1 MSLHKQ
7 KQNKTS
13 FFRGKLFSQL
23 TALSVL
29 VGITASAFSFISP
42 SFGGIK
48 AFAACPAGTYANPG
62 GNTFGADPYGGEN
75 CLAMTP
81 AAAANIG
88 NSATPPCNGSGG
100 TVTIGTAV
108 TCVFPLTGGTNN
120 MYTLPN
126 GGLSGSINTATGTAG
141 TCRILDNGT
150 AQAALICVNIPSTGA
165 TAGTQNIM
173 IGTTTTGTG
182 SFNVAKGSVIL
193 GAGGVACSPTEPCFL
208 KTAQYDFLPKSS
220 VSTYGDNDVTL
231 TVKPNLFTTNAAS
244 GNKYVCRVSLKTEG
258 VSDADANLGYAA
270 QTRRIADSS
279 GSLTAIPVAGTGID
293 SYKQFDYGA
302 NGCVLK
308 LTKDQQVLA
317 KWYFRIIMAEVNSSN
332 VVINSKVYQGEPAYF
347 LLYGAIGSIGT
358 SVTAIN

>member
-13 FFRGKLFSQL
+13 FFRGKLLSQL
-23 TALSVL
+23 TALSVI
-29 VGITASAFSFISP
+29 VGISASAFSFISP
-42 SFGGIK
+42 NFGGIK

-81 AAAANIG
+81 IAAANISNLTAPCYG
-88 NSATPPCNGSGG
+88 NSIT
-100 TVTIGTAV
+100 TIGTAI
-108 TCVFPLTGGTNN
+108 TCIFPLTGGANN

-126 GGLSGSINTATGTAG
+126 NTGLIANINTATGTG
-141 TCRILDNGT
+141 NCRVLDNGT

-182 SFNVAKGSVIL
+182 GFNVAKGSVIL
-193 GAGGVACSPTEPCFL
+193 GAGGVSCSPTEPCFL

-231 TVKPNLFTTNAAS
+231 TVKPGLFTTAAAS

-258 VSDADANLGYAA
+258 TTDADANLGYAA